1 MNVRKEEV
9 KAAILCVVAFIAG
22 LFVMWLIAGA
32 PSPMNSR
39 DFDTRPP
46 VVTPATYSINPLAN
60 FARRSAK

>member
-22 LFVMWLIAGA
+22 LFVMWLITGA
-32 PSPMNSR
+32 PSPMNPR

-46 VVTPATYSINPLAN
+46 VVTPRDLLN
-60 FARRSAK
+60 